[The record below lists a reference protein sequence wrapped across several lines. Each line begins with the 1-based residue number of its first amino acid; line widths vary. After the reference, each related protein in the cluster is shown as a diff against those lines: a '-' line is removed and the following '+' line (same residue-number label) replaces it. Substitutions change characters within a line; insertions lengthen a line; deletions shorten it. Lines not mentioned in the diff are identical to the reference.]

1 MVKATSRKAPTKYDL
16 IIKARATTTKI
27 VDITNNSVRI
37 ESNDKG
43 QVTGKFYSG
52 AHWDTVDATMLA
64 DGTATMTIKF
74 MHMTNKGESVIG
86 SGTGIQ
92 DAPNQKGV
100 ARISGEGTMFTTS
113 PRLTQVNGGRW
124 KVKGEA
130 DIIKETVVVRG
141 NIETTTQ

>member
-52 AHWDTVDATMLA
+52 AHWDTVEATMLA

-74 MHMTNKGESVIG
+74 MHLTNKGESVIG

-92 DAPNQKGV
+92 EAPNQKGV

-124 KVKGEA
+124 KVEGEA

-141 NIETTTQ
+141 KIETTSQ